1 MTRTRLMLAWG
12 AALLLAGCDFAP
24 HYKVPTV
31 SVPAS
36 YRDTTIW
43 HSAMPADTGI
53 RPDSWTSFGDPILDK
68 LEAELNRQSLTLA
81 AAAAAFDQA
90 RASAAEAEAG
100 LLPSIDLEGGLA
112 KTVAPSSNNDLV
124 AHGLPPFFLRN
135 TFAGG
140 LSYEL
145 DIWGRIRNEV
155 AAGRAAAQAKGADL
169 AFVRLSLQATLASTY
184 LLLRGLDAE
193 QDLFQHT
200 VAAYQQAFD
209 IAQNRFGGKISPE
222 MDVTRAQAQ
231 LESARA
237 ELEDVAARRALA
249 EHAIATLIGVPA
261 PAFSIA
267 PSLRPIHLP
276 ELPPAVPA
284 TLLQRRPDIAAA
296 ERLVAAANSTIGI
309 ARAAFFPNV
318 ELDAVA
324 GFQSTNLSVFNAPS
338 EFWSLGATV
347 RLPIFEGGFLNAQE
361 AATIATY
368 NAATANYRNTVLTA
382 FQEVQDSLSQLH
394 YYGNEEADDRR
405 AVAAAQHTL
414 DMAMALYIDGA
425 TDFLQVVV
433 AQESL
438 LGAQQHLLQLQTQ
451 YLQAGV
457 QLMRALGGGWS
468 EQDLP
473 KASGVGLYHETIA
486 Q

>member
-1 MTRTRLMLAWG
+1 MTRTRLVLALG

-43 HSAMPADTGI
+43 RSATPADTGI
-53 RPDSWTSFGDPILDK
+53 RPDSWTGFGDPILDK
-68 LEAELNRQSLTLA
+68 LEAELNRQNLTLA

-90 RASAAEAEAG
+90 RASAAQAEAG
-100 LLPSIDLEGGLA
+100 LLPSFGLEGGLA
-112 KTVAPSSNNDLV
+112 KTVAPSSTNTLA
-124 AHGLPPFFLRN
+124 AHGLEPFFVQN
-135 TFAGG
+135 TFAGS

-155 AAGRAAAQAKGADL
+155 AAGRAAAQATGADL
-169 AFVRLSLQATLASTY
+169 AFVRLSLQATLGSTY
-184 LLLRGLDAE
+184 LLLRGLDAQ
-193 QDLFQHT
+193 QDLFLHT
-200 VAAYQQAFD
+200 VAAYQQAFE
-209 IAQNRFGGKISPE
+209 IAENRFKGKISPE

-231 LESARA
+231 LESARSQ
-237 ELEDVAARRALA
+237 LHDVFAKRALA

-261 PAFSIA
+261 PVFSIA
-267 PSLRPIHLP
+267 PSLKPIHLP

-296 ERLVAAANSTIGI
+296 ERRVAAANAMIGV
-309 ARAAFFPNV
+309 ARAAYFPNI
-318 ELDAVA
+318 ELNAVA
-324 GFQSTNLSVFNAPS
+324 GFQSANLSVFNAPS
-338 EFWSLGATV
+338 EFWSLGATL

-382 FQEVQDSLSQLH
+382 FQDVQDSLSQLR
-394 YYGNEEADDRR
+394 YYGNAEADDQR
-405 AVAAAQHTL
+405 AVVAAQHTL
-414 DMAMALYIDGA
+414 DMAMALYKDGA

-473 KASGVGLYHETIA
+473 KTNGIGLYHETIA